1 MFQSSIV
8 KLMRIIKIAFFHSE
22 SKKEYYIQRS
32 FDLKQWDF
40 IQSIIF
46 QTTDITVL
54 DSKLIFDEQQ
64 QKKALVPTEN
74 IGNDWIQLNYDDSNW
89 LEVESVSAGWDLV
102 GGGVGFARSGTRVDP
117 FDPYIALDLE
127 EQMYRSNASVYIR
140 IPFTIDDLS
149 EIGSL
154 ILAARTDDGFV
165 AWINGDKV
173 QSFNALN
180 EPQWDSEV
188 TATHSGENS

>member
-1 MFQSSIV
+1 M
-8 KLMRIIKIAFFHSE
+8 
-22 SKKEYYIQRS
+22 
-32 FDLKQWDF
+32 
-40 IQSIIF
+40 
-46 QTTDITVL
+46 
-54 DSKLIFDEQQ
+54 
-64 QKKALVPTEN
+64 
-74 IGNDWIQLNYDDSNW
+74 
-89 LEVESVSAGWDLV
+89 ESVSADGTLV

-173 QSFNALN
+173 QSFNAPN
-180 EPQWDSEV
+180 EPQWDSE
-188 TATHSGENS
+188 ATTSHSDAKAQNLKEFPFNDYIEKLNVGENIIAIQALNKVKSSSDFLFSCNLLVKLVKRRDYSTDYPLIYPTNQNQLRSQFYRVISQ